1 MSSDE
6 VKIGEKIIEIITIRG
21 EVIDS
26 SKAEITHVEGGG
38 GGGGGVGGN
47 VNVAPVHISSYST
60 TKHEFWIKREDGIEV
75 SIILNDSN
83 LRVRTGQIVTNI
95 SIRLKGSEST
105 YLMIVVNHSSG
116 MWQFIAYDSTLHK
129 IVSEKL
135 IGWLRIIFLPLL
147 IILCSNIVP
156 EALFMPAFTLG
167 PLLFIYLIVSRRQ
180 RVSQNKSLVKEL
192 YEHLTGMADT
202 ILREA

>member
-1 MSSDE
+1 MLKE
-6 VKIGEKIIEIITIRG
+6 VE
-21 EVIDS
+21 
-26 SKAEITHVEGGG
+26 